1 MRGGREEARPDG
13 GGEGS
18 SPLISAMDF
27 RASCVLF
34 GLLLSGA
41 CYSSHSLPDD
51 ASGDA
56 SVQDA
61 SIQDAGVTDT
71 SVPDSTPGEDA
82 STCRGPADWRIDVP
96 AAAFMHASATADGW
110 RISGAAEAPLDT
122 STSWLS
128 DRDGALSERSELVD
142 TPWGAASGGVFAGD
156 RDGTIHIG
164 RFTESGEAVWRGEYA
179 HGQTMRTLEVIEDG
193 RAAYVV
199 GTMTNADGDRD
210 ALVARFDESGTL
222 EWAQVFD
229 RGAEPSSEWV
239 IGAFIDAAGRLVV
252 ANHVYLGLGVGDP
265 VPVWVFAL
273 SADSEL
279 AWEHVE
285 DGYGPASS
293 WGLVHDDAGMF
304 LVGTLAHFDVRG
316 GLQTMRLSTEG
327 EVLWTRRVD
336 DGSER
341 RHEVRGAIPTPDGG
355 YLLAGR
361 ISGAVGGGP
370 GGGGQVW
377 KLNAAGELLWT
388 ASPGDFRTSITNMA
402 AFEDGYI
409 LVSQNHV
416 NERTWMAFV
425 GIGQDGVVRWR
436 HEEEGLRNRVGISDM
451 VPNDRGEVLAVGFST
466 EGPNRLATAIQFG
479 QRCRR

>member
-1 MRGGREEARPDG
+1 MACRV
-13 GGEGS
+13 S
-18 SPLISAMDF
+18 SA
-27 RASCVLF
+27 LF
-34 GLLLSGA
+34 GLLLICG
-41 CYSSHSLPDD
+41 CYDSHFAADD
-51 ASGDA
+51 AAQDGG
-56 SVQDA
+56 VQDA
-61 SIQDAGVTDT
+61 NTPDIRNED
-71 SVPDSTPGEDA
+71 VPP
-82 STCRGPADWRIDVP
+82 CRGPVDWRIDVP
-96 AAAFMHASATADGW
+96 GAAFMHASATREGW
-110 RISGAAEAPLDT
+110 RISGEAELPLDD
-122 STSWLS
+122 STSWLA
-128 DRDGALSERSELVD
+128 DRDGALSAPTALVD
-142 TPWGAASGGVFAGD
+142 APWGAGSDRVFAGD
-156 RDGTIHIG
+156 SEGTIRIQ
-164 RFTESGEAVWRGEYA
+164 RITESGEVDWRGEHR
-179 HGQTMRTLEVIEDG
+179 HGQTMRTMEVIEDG

-199 GTMTNADGDRD
+199 GTMTNTDGDRD
-210 ALVARFDESGTL
+210 ALVARFDETGSV

-229 RGAEPSSEWV
+229 RGETSNEWV

-252 ANHVYLGLGVGDP
+252 ANHLFLGLGVGDP

-273 SADSEL
+273 SAGGDL
-279 AWEHVE
+279 VWEHVQ

-327 EVLWTRRVD
+327 EVLWTTRVD

-341 RHEVRGAIPTPDGG
+341 RHEVRIVMPTPDGG
-355 YLLAGR
+355 YLLAGQ
-361 ISGAVGGGP
+361 INGAVGGGL
-370 GGGGQVW
+370 GGGGHVW
-377 KLNAAGELLWT
+377 KLNAAGAVVWT

-451 VPNDRGEVLAVGFST
+451 VPNERGEVLAVGFST
-466 EGPNRLATAIQFG
+466 EGPTRLATAIQFG
-479 QRCRR
+479 QRCR